1 MNTGQ
6 LCKIHQLI
14 QLKHQYKLRLF
25 IDESVSFGSLGKH
38 GKGITEH
45 EKISVI
51 NSLSLLLNISMWVNL
66 KEKSSNHFIWPYIA
80 IFCRWMIWI

>member
-45 EKISVI
+45 EKISVR
-51 NSLSLLLNISMWVNL
+51 NSLSLLLNISMWAHL
-66 KEKSSNHFIWPYIA
+66 DKSDNPFIWSDIA
-80 IFCRWMIWI
+80 IFL

>member
-14 QLKHQYKLRLF
+14 QLKHRYKLRLF

-45 EKISVI
+45 ENISVR
-51 NSLSLLLNISMWVNL
+51 NNLNLLLNIL
-66 KEKSSNHFIWPYIA
+66 RKKA
-80 IFCRWMIWI
+80 IIILYGLTLPFFL

>member
-45 EKISVI
+45 EKISVR
-51 NSLSLLLNISMWVNL
+51 NSLSLLLNIL
-66 KEKSSNHFIWPYIA
+66 LIKA
-80 IFCRWMIWI
+80 IIHLYGLTLPFFCRWMIWI

>member
-45 EKISVI
+45 ENISVI
-51 NSLSLLLNISMWVNL
+51 NCLNLLLNISLYLYL
-66 KEKSSNHFIWPYIA
+66 KETKP
-80 IFCRWMIWI
+80 

>member
-45 EKISVI
+45 ENISVR
-51 NSLSLLLNISMWVNL
+51 NKLNLPLNVSI
-66 KEKSSNHFIWPYIA
+66 KEKA
-80 IFCRWMIWI
+80 IIILYCLTLPFFL

>member
-51 NSLSLLLNISMWVNL
+51 NSLSLPLNISRWVHL
-66 KEKSSNHFIWPYIA
+66 YDCILREKPSSFYIA
-80 IFCRWMIWI
+80 CHCHFL

>member
-14 QLKHQYKLRLF
+14 QLKHQHKLRIF

-51 NSLSLLLNISMWVNL
+51 NSLSLLPNISMWVNL
-66 KEKSSNHFIWPYIA
+66 EKSSNHFIWPYIA

>member
-45 EKISVI
+45 ENISVI
-51 NSLSLLLNISMWVNL
+51 KHLNLPPNIYISNNHLMWP
-66 KEKSSNHFIWPYIA
+66 KITIC
-80 IFCRWMIWI
+80 CRWMIWI

>member
-45 EKISVI
+45 EKISVR
-51 NSLSLLLNISMWVNL
+51 NNLNLPLNISMGVKIKIPSHL
-66 KEKSSNHFIWPYIA
+66 IWPDIA
-80 IFCRWMIWI
+80 ILFVDG

>member
-45 EKISVI
+45 ENISVI
-51 NSLSLLLNISMWVNL
+51 KHLNLPPNIYM
-66 KEKSSNHFIWPYIA
+66 KK
-80 IFCRWMIWI
+80 

>member
-45 EKISVI
+45 EKISVR
-51 NSLSLLLNISMWVNL
+51 NSLSLLLNISMWVL
-66 KEKSSNHFIWPYIA
+66 LIKA
-80 IFCRWMIWI
+80 IIHLYGLTLPFFCRWMIWI

>member
-45 EKISVI
+45 EKISVV
-51 NSLSLLLNISMWVNL
+51 NSLILLLNISI
-66 KEKSSNHFIWPYIA
+66 KKKA
-80 IFCRWMIWI
+80 IIILYGLTLPLLL

>member
-45 EKISVI
+45 ENISVR
-51 NSLSLLLNISMWVNL
+51 NNLNLLLNIFISH
-66 KEKSSNHFIWPYIA
+66 NHFVWSDIA
-80 IFCRWMIWI
+80 ILFVDG

>member
-51 NSLSLLLNISMWVNL
+51 NSLSLPLNISRWVHL
-66 KEKSSNHFIWPYIA
+66 KKA
-80 IFCRWMIWI
+80 IIILCGLTLPFFLDG

>member
-45 EKISVI
+45 ENISVRN
-51 NSLSLLLNISMWVNL
+51 NSKYIYVGSFIGKNH
-66 KEKSSNHFIWPYIA
+66 NHFVWSDIA
-80 IFCRWMIWI
+80 ILCVDG

>member
-45 EKISVI
+45 EKISVR
-51 NSLSLLLNISMWVNL
+51 NSLSLLLNISMWVHL
-66 KEKSSNHFIWPYIA
+66 KA
-80 IFCRWMIWI
+80 IIHLYGLTLPFFCRWMIWI

>member
-45 EKISVI
+45 EKISVR
-51 NSLSLLLNISMWVNL
+51 NSLSLLLNISMWAHL
-66 KEKSSNHFIWPYIA
+66 KA
-80 IFCRWMIWI
+80 IIHLYGLTLPFFCRWMIWI

>member
-14 QLKHQYKLRLF
+14 QLKHRYKLRLF

-45 EKISVI
+45 ENISVR
-51 NSLSLLLNISMWVNL
+51 NNLNLLLNISMWV
-66 KEKSSNHFIWPYIA
+66 KEKSHNHFVWSDIA
-80 IFCRWMIWI
+80 ILFVDG

>member
-45 EKISVI
+45 EEISVVNGLI
-51 NSLSLLLNISMWVNL
+51 ILLNISMWAHL
-66 KEKSSNHFIWPYIA
+66 KGHNHFMWPDIA
-80 IFCRWMIWI
+80 ILFVDG

>member
-45 EKISVI
+45 EKISVR
-51 NSLSLLLNISMWVNL
+51 NNLNLPLNISMWAHL
-66 KEKSSNHFIWPYIA
+66 KP
-80 IFCRWMIWI
+80 